1 MLSLPPADNADRYP
15 QLELV
20 PKVLN
25 VFFKWKWLILLCA
38 FVVAVPVA
46 VVTYTKSP
54 QFQVATRIMIKNART
69 QLAMNLSP
77 SGERVVT
84 WPVTLQVLNSEIA
97 ILKSQDLILSA
108 IKESNYPL
116 LDPDSPDTPVARERA
131 LQGLRAKMN
140 FTPVPDS
147 NVIEVSMQAPDS
159 AAATRFLNALTNLYL
174 RKHASLHAGGDNTAF
189 FEQQVA
195 FHRARLEA
203 ATEKLS
209 DFQERDNIVD
219 IKDEMDLN
227 LQKLTSMEGALKD
240 LAANIESMAKEASA
254 LEQQIKDLP
263 DEVTRERQVVV
274 NPEVT
279 VMRTRLVDLERQRD
293 ELLQR
298 YTPKSRFVMD
308 KEAELATLRQA
319 IQEREQTVV
328 GGTVVSHNRLKEA
341 LVQQFHEKHASR
353 EAAMAKRSALAKERK
368 SYEARLD
375 LLKSRTFD
383 LGRLR
388 TDFDLARDTYLMY
401 EKKAEEARVSR
412 AMDDQNIVN
421 ASVVQE
427 AMQPMIAQPRG
438 LLTIAAASGLGG
450 LILGVAVAF
459 MLEFF
464 NLTVKDEQDVERF
477 LQVPVLATIRHF

>member
-1 MLSLPPADNADRYP
+1 
-15 QLELV
+15 
-20 PKVLN
+20 
-25 VFFKWKWLILLCA
+25 
-38 FVVAVPVA
+38 
-46 VVTYTKSP
+46 
-54 QFQVATRIMIKNART
+54 
-69 QLAMNLSP
+69 
-77 SGERVVT
+77 
-84 WPVTLQVLNSEIA
+84 
-97 ILKSQDLILSA
+97 
-108 IKESNYPL
+108 
-116 LDPDSPDTPVARERA
+116 
-131 LQGLRAKMN
+131 MN